1 MLIHNYIE
9 SIWCKCMHR
18 AIGGPV
24 LQGSHSENIYA
35 DKGGPPCGHCVQR
48 RQRMEGMR
56 EEREADE
63 GRENWRFILLHRCI
77 DLGMAIQID
86 IESRCGRDMDDGR

>member
-1 MLIHNYIE
+1 
-9 SIWCKCMHR
+9 
-18 AIGGPV
+18 
-24 LQGSHSENIYA
+24 
-35 DKGGPPCGHCVQR
+35 
-48 RQRMEGMR
+48 MR

-86 IESRCGRDMDDGR
+86 IESRCGRDMDDGRWWHGWRQGQRMSRARNGDWGAWLGRSRGGHTGTGER